1 MSEPG
6 DETAQP
12 ARVDALIAAGD
23 LRAAAEMLARPDPER
38 AAGLFRTLLDHGRA
52 ADCLYAAGRGVEALE
67 AALRAADSNRVGAIH
82 RALLSGRLEGLER
95 AEALYASRG
104 REDLAAEAARALGRP
119 VDAAAHFE
127 AGGDGLAAGLAWIE
141 AGQPARAIPCLERA
155 LPEAAEAL
163 ARLYLRL
170 QRPREALRALASA
183 PPGSLHVLTFLRL
196 GLVHAARE
204 VEPGLGDPLLARAR
218 LEQALHAG
226 PDPDFLGLVR
236 IEGPEPGG
244 AGLGFLGEAD
254 GEPVLVRML
263 NDAASFARVMTV
275 YAPALPGVPKLVSS
289 DSELKQVVVARRGLT
304 LDRWLPGADAAR
316 ARRVLEQVAETL
328 EAAHRR
334 GIVHGRLARSDVRVL
349 PGLLTSVDGWFR
361 RYQASAALTVV
372 ADEAALVAPE
382 VQLGQAPTPAA
393 DVYAVARL
401 AELLFEGVSAGALS
415 EARPELRPSME
426 ALRAWLGALK
436 PEVLARPGAQART
449 PAGAARGD
457 VLRGRL
463 TERVSCPEG
472 ADLKRLRALAAAGL
486 STLQAV
492 LGFDGRE
499 VVLEALDETPATPS
513 ELSAAAFERDL
524 ERVWAAG
531 VYLGAGPS
539 DLRRTAAG
547 ARVRIAG
554 LLFDDIG
561 DERADQT
568 LLDLARQSL

>member
-1 MSEPG
+1 
-6 DETAQP
+6 
-12 ARVDALIAAGD
+12 
-23 LRAAAEMLARPDPER
+23 
-38 AAGLFRTLLDHGRA
+38 
-52 ADCLYAAGRGVEALE
+52 
-67 AALRAADSNRVGAIH
+67 
-82 RALLSGRLEGLER
+82 
-95 AEALYASRG
+95 
-104 REDLAAEAARALGRP
+104 
-119 VDAAAHFE
+119 
-127 AGGDGLAAGLAWIE
+127 
-141 AGQPARAIPCLERA
+141 
-155 LPEAAEAL
+155 
-163 ARLYLRL
+163 
-170 QRPREALRALASA
+170 
-183 PPGSLHVLTFLRL
+183 
-196 GLVHAARE
+196 
-204 VEPGLGDPLLARAR
+204 
-218 LEQALHAG
+218 
-226 PDPDFLGLVR
+226 
-236 IEGPEPGG
+236 
-244 AGLGFLGEAD
+244 
-254 GEPVLVRML
+254 
-263 NDAASFARVMTV
+263 
-275 YAPALPGVPKLVSS
+275 
-289 DSELKQVVVARRGLT
+289 
-304 LDRWLPGADAAR
+304 
-316 ARRVLEQVAETL
+316 
-328 EAAHRR
+328 
-334 GIVHGRLARSDVRVL
+334 
-349 PGLLTSVDGWFR
+349 
-361 RYQASAALTVV
+361 
-372 ADEAALVAPE
+372 
-382 VQLGQAPTPAA
+382 
-393 DVYAVARL
+393 
-401 AELLFEGVSAGALS
+401 
-415 EARPELRPSME
+415 ME